1 MDVPELERLAA
12 VDDDLDSEHLDWLE
26 EEAAREVEVE
36 VESEE
41 AAEADAVSDE
51 FLADV
56 IDHLQTH
63 GILETLRVHAVRTP
77 ERIVPLLHAF
87 GLVLPGSMLAEAAE
101 DPLLLLPLLKMVFT
115 RILRQRKKLPQYNTV
130 DDVLALLQ
138 SARRIIV
145 LSGAGISVSCGI
157 PDFRSRDGIYAQLA
171 ADPRYELDDPS
182 DMFDKEYFLRD
193 PSMFFSFA
201 RTIYPD
207 NYEPSPS
214 HRFVRALEERGQ
226 LLRMYSQNIDT
237 LEQKAGIERV
247 LQCHGSFAT
256 ATCTNAACRLHVDGE
271 RIRHAI
277 MEQRVPY
284 CPRCA
289 ERQEAAAAA
298 ARATKRRRGSGAGA
312 DGDDDEEED
321 DDEPLGVLKPDI
333 TFFGEKLPDEFD
345 RCVFAD
351 RDKVDLI
358 VVMGTSL
365 KVAPVSDL
373 LTHMPPSVP
382 VVLINRTPI
391 LHMAMDVMLLGDSD
405 RVVEYLCTRMGL
417 SATPAPAEPQRV
429 GQRCVYI
436 YMYILTA
443 TYGCSQAA
451 MRVPLPT
458 RTQTKAKRGTMRRA
472 CMPSRP
478 AGTR

>member
-26 EEAAREVEVE
+26 EEAAREIEGEVE
-36 VESEE
+36 GKVDGEDEGE
-41 AAEADAVSDE
+41 DEGEDDAVSDE
-51 FLADV
+51 ILADV

-87 GLVLPGSMLAEAAE
+87 GLVLPGSMLAEAEE

-193 PSMFFSFA
+193 PAMFFSFA

-214 HRFVRALEERGQ
+214 HRFVRALEERGK

-271 RIRHAI
+271 RIRSAI

-284 CPRCA
+284 CPRCV
-289 ERQEAAAAA
+289 ERQEAAVRAA
-298 ARATKRRRGSGAGA
+298 KRRRGPDA
-312 DGDDDEEED
+312 DAEEEEEE
-321 DDEPLGVLKPDI
+321 EPLGILKPDI

-351 RDKVDLI
+351 RDEVDLI

-391 LHMAMDVMLLGDSD
+391 VHMAMDVMLLGDSD
-405 RVVEYLCTRMGL
+405 RVVEYLSTRMGL
-417 SATPAPAEPQRV
+417 STMPIQAEPQRV
-429 GQRCVYI
+429 GQRYVYI
-436 YMYILTA
+436 Y
-443 TYGCSQAA
+443 
-451 MRVPLPT
+451 
-458 RTQTKAKRGTMRRA
+458 
-472 CMPSRP
+472 
-478 AGTR
+478 